1 MVPASAGVHSLR
13 RDMGLGVCRCH
24 HSHRLS
30 GMIMVMVLA
39 MDMIT
44 ALVLV
49 LQVVPVMVM
58 YHRVR
63 NRCIERRCIMDLVIF
78 QL

>member
-1 MVPASAGVHSLR
+1 
-13 RDMGLGVCRCH
+13 MGLGVCRCH

-30 GMIMVMVLA
+30 GMIMVMVL
-39 MDMIT
+39 
-44 ALVLV
+44 VLF
-49 LQVVPVMVM
+49 LQVVPAMDM